1 MTRGTS
7 ISSKGGKY
15 TSVTQNDTTSSS
27 WLGSPCSARTRVE
40 VFESSV
46 KLKKFYMM
54 CLYYLG
60 TYESM
65 SGWSGDARCLLS
77 TLHWSLVS
85 AFSEKLRLNPD
96 SLDGKR
102 IRERN

>member
-1 MTRGTS
+1 
-7 ISSKGGKY
+7 
-15 TSVTQNDTTSSS
+15 
-27 WLGSPCSARTRVE
+27 
-40 VFESSV
+40 
-46 KLKKFYMM
+46 M